1 MFGGWGQKIHIMLLF
16 TIIVGAVLFGVT
28 VVAILNLLKVDISLL
43 YLIGILMALILFGTE
58 IALLFHLENGS
69 KLGLVIY
76 SGITCIVAVVLTI
89 VAFEKESNVKASGSR
104 HSRVRVQSYNTTSRH
119 RESFYQYA
127 HSVTSIIRLPHSE
140 NRISATS
147 KHSAVL
153 TNYMPTVAFPIV
165 IPLCISCIPN
175 ESEHLLFSENL

>member
-1 MFGGWGQKIHIMLLF
+1 MPNVCRTNNTSSMLYLYIIIANHWELKGGQKTHIMVLF

-119 RESFYQYA
+119 RAPQRR
-127 HSVTSIIRLPHSE
+127 HH
-140 NRISATS
+140 ATR
-147 KHSAVL
+147 
-153 TNYMPTVAFPIV
+153 PTRRGRR
-165 IPLCISCIPN
+165 
-175 ESEHLLFSENL
+175 